1 MVGGHSIV
9 DQVVPQNKFVF
20 VLLDRLVVLFFVA
33 GLMLNPTDV
42 WMGNIFRWK
51 FLGDASMAARKEL
64 APTKCTI
71 NLHLQHLEQQDF
83 DIFPFNNLVL
93 DLALGH
99 ISENTQ
105 FVYGERKSI

>member
-9 DQVVPQNKFVF
+9 YQVVPQNKFVF

-33 GLMLNPTDV
+33 GLMLNPPDV
-42 WMGNIFRWK
+42 WMENIFRWK

-83 DIFPFNNLVL
+83 CNIRPED
-93 DLALGH
+93 
-99 ISENTQ
+99 T
-105 FVYGERKSI
+105 YRRKTKLSLKTTG